1 MCAVAERKKGREK
14 VSKVLSVSIA
24 SYNVENFLART
35 LDSCLVSE
43 IMDKLEVI
51 IVNDGSKDKTAELA
65 QTYVERWPETF
76 RLINKEN
83 GGYGSTVNAGIRAA
97 TGTYF
102 RLLDGDDWFDQQG
115 LVRFIADLENA
126 KEDMIVAKFQRVF
139 EEDGHIEV
147 RDEAQNVPFQV
158 GTFDQLPEK
167 AWFTMHAVTYRTKI
181 LQEHDI
187 TLTEHCFYT
196 DQEYDLLPLRWVE
209 TIRIV
214 PEIVY
219 CYRIGRSEQSVSLAG
234 VEKHYNEQS
243 IVIKRLLR
251 EFGGMGQQSAKDR
264 YIFSYLVKRI
274 RFQIRYYLI
283 ISKSKE
289 HKRELIEFTTF
300 LKENYPAY
308 FQGVLSQSRMVKG
321 LVWSRYLAYGVL
333 HRIML
338 SKYRY

>member
-1 MCAVAERKKGREK
+1 MR
-14 VSKVLSVSIA
+14 KVLSVSIA
-24 SYNVENFLART
+24 CYNVEKFLGRT
-35 LDSCLVSE
+35 LDSCLIPE

-51 IVNDGSKDKTAELA
+51 IVNDGSKDKTSELA
-65 QTYVERWPETF
+65 QTYVERWPGTF
-76 RLINKEN
+76 RLISKEN

-97 TGTYF
+97 TGSYF

-115 LVRFIADLENA
+115 LVRFITDLENA

-147 RDEAQNVPFQV
+147 RDEARDIPFQV
-158 GTFDQLPEK
+158 GSFDQLPEK
-167 AWFTMHAVTYRTKI
+167 SWFTMHAVTYRTEI
-181 LQEHDI
+181 LQKYDI

-234 VEKHYNEQS
+234 VEKHYNDQT
-243 IVIKRLLR
+243 IVIKRLLK
-251 EFGGMGQQSAKDR
+251 EFSGVEQQWSAKDK
-264 YIFSYLVKRI
+264 YIFSYLLKRV

-289 HKRELIEFTTF
+289 HKHELIEFVAF
-300 LKENYPAY
+300 LKQNYPVY
-308 FQGVLSQSRMVKG
+308 FRKLLSQSRMVKG
-321 LVWSRYLAYGVL
+321 LVWSRYLGYGVL